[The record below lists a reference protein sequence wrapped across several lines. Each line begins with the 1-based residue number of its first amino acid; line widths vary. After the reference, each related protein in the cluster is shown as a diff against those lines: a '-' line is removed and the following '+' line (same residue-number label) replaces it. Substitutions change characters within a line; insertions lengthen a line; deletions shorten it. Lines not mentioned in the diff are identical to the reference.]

1 MVNFYRSFFEENDVV
16 LLFLLPIYLVNE
28 VIKLVIHL
36 LHTKGKSVVFAFLN
50 ERHLFIKRGYIQRKS
65 ISSKYK

>member
-36 LHTKGKSVVFAFLN
+36 LHTKGKSVVFAFLY
-50 ERHLFIKRGYIQRKS
+50 ERYLFIKRGYIQRKS
-65 ISSKYK
+65 ISS